1 MMTVLA
7 LSFIVSLILKP
18 CVYRILVFSIIAI
31 NKYLAAIVIS
41 EDRVDNNRKTGNPQF
56 YVYGIV
62 PRDAQRNDT
71 TIDDDNNLYD
81 NWSLDRVANR

>member
-7 LSFIVSLILKP
+7 LSFIVSLILEP

-41 EDRVDNNRKTGNPQF
+41 EDRVDNNRKTGNPPF
-56 YVYGIV
+56 YVYSIV
-62 PRDAQRNDT
+62 PRDAQRNDAP
-71 TIDDDNNLYD
+71 IDDDNNLYD

>member
-7 LSFIVSLILKP
+7 LSFIVSLILEP
-18 CVYRILVFSIIAI
+18 CVYRILFFSIIAI

-41 EDRVDNNRKTGNPQF
+41 EDRVDNNRKTGNPPF